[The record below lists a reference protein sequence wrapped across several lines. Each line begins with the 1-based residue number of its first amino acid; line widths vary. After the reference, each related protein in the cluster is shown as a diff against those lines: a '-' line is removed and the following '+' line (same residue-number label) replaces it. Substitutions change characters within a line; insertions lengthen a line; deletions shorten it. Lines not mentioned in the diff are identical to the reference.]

1 MERPPPFRSI
11 HLPSF
16 SACSRATSLLFFV
29 CPPVLGSLKPS
40 VYSAAQ
46 VFCPGARLGSAS
58 DHLFCHATRFPRL
71 PLERFMLFSA
81 RARISTIEQATNLR
95 TANLRVL
102 LCTILPSVRWFVPEA
117 DDLRQEARGCKA
129 RHVNLKSSCVGL
141 SFPIPANQPPF
152 ERVYCSFQNGFIVL
166 GPFRPARLR
175 AAYNKLTRVTQ
186 ISSSVLTHA
195 LWSIWRW
202 A

>member
-1 MERPPPFRSI
+1 MFQSYIFALLCLSTRFGVVETERLLGSPGVLSGCPARLRAIICFATQPG
-11 HLPSF
+11 
-16 SACSRATSLLFFV
+16 SRAFHPSDSHAFQRARADFNDRTSNE
-29 CPPVLGSLKPS
+29 PPNGKPS
-40 VYSAAQ
+40 CAV
-46 VFCPGARLGSAS
+46 
-58 DHLFCHATRFPRL
+58 
-71 PLERFMLFSA
+71 
-81 RARISTIEQATNLR
+81 
-95 TANLRVL
+95 
-102 LCTILPSVRWFVPEA
+102 CTILPSVWWFVPEA
-117 DDLRQEARGCKA
+117 DDLRQEARVREA
-129 RHVNLKSSCVGL
+129 RHVNLKSSCDGL